1 MTLQHSV
8 PVEEVTGDLLVLF
21 HFEDVPVP
29 KHTLGK
35 VDWYLSGAI
44 SRLAVEGKFTGAV
57 GSAALLHPSGKFQ
70 VEKILV
76 LGLGPSAR
84 VDFPAL
90 QATATHLRSL
100 LDNLHVRSVHIA
112 LPGLPHI
119 PIREAIDLLSGT
131 LRRPGEGSVVPDV
144 ISFLAAGNAHCP

>member
-1 MTLQHSV
+1 MTPHHSD

-21 HFEDVPVP
+21 HFEDVPIP
-29 KHTLGK
+29 KNTLGK
-35 VDWYLSGAI
+35 VDWYLSGVI

-100 LDNLHVRSVHIA
+100 LDNLQVRSVHIA
-112 LPGLPHI
+112 LPDLPNI
-119 PIREAIDLLSGT
+119 PIREAIECLSGA
-131 LRRPGEGSVVPDV
+131 LRRPGKKSMLPDV
-144 ISFLAAGNAHCP
+144 ISFLAAANTHCP

>member
-1 MTLQHSV
+1 MTPQHSE

-29 KHTLGK
+29 KNTLGK
-35 VDWYLSGAI
+35 VDWYLSGVI
-44 SRLAVEGKFTGAV
+44 SRLAVEGKFTGAL

-90 QATATHLRSL
+90 QTSATHLRSL
-100 LDNLHVRSVHIA
+100 LDNLQVRSVHIA
-112 LPGLPHI
+112 LPDLPHI
-119 PIREAIDLLSGT
+119 PIREAVDLLSST
-131 LRRPGEGSVVPDV
+131 LRRPGEKSMAPDV
-144 ISFLAAGNAHCP
+144 ISFLTAGNEHCL